1 MPSIARTG
9 TAVAATVALAAALA
23 GLATVGVQAAAPA
36 AVAGAAPAPAL
47 NLIWEQHIADGGGGS
62 YIALSS
68 PTEATLTG
76 GASVV
81 VGDSS
86 GHVYAYHLA
95 TGSAVPGWPK
105 DVGAGVT
112 STPSVVA
119 TTSGSTLDTVL
130 VGTGNAAS
138 SCVGGYQWLYP
149 SGSQTLVLATNPST
163 DTACGHNGV
172 QASMAVGTLQGQ
184 TATVA
189 GSLGQETYAMN
200 AADRGVLPGF
210 PWFQADSNFATPAIG
225 HVEGTG
231 ANQIVE
237 GGASSAGKAY
247 GKTYTDGGHIRI
259 LTASGGLVCEDTTD
273 ESINSSPAVGPFLSG
288 SATGIVAGTGPTYPN
303 ASQHD
308 QVIAVN
314 TSCGQV
320 WADKLAGTTG
330 YESPALA
337 DVLGDGQLQVI
348 AATRTGGV
356 YALDGADGSQ
366 IWHTQLRYGIVG
378 SPVVMTLGTGHDD
391 VVVASVNGLDILT
404 GSTGAL
410 LVQTVTTT
418 TGFENAPLITKDPNG
433 TIGITVA
440 GHQTSG
446 SIVYHYEVATSSGAR
461 VDGAET
467 WPQFHHDPQLT
478 GDVTTPITG
487 PAPPFATFTRIDG
500 QTPDA
505 TAAAELEHQFPSG
518 TCPGSAGDRPVVLAT
533 DATYP
538 DALSSAYLA
547 RSLGTGTL
555 LTPTSALS
563 APTLAAIKAEGITKV
578 DVVGGPLAVTTGVVQ
593 QLESTVAT
601 ACGGGSLGATVHIE
615 VTRIAGPTQYDTAER
630 IAETPPS
637 SDVGTASFAGAYAG
651 TDASGG
657 TGRYNVTAGT
667 GSAAPSGGAS
677 LPTAVVAMGTGF
689 QDAESASTLAYA
701 ERFPVLLTTPSSLP
715 PQTVS
720 ALQELG
726 IQQVIVMGGQDAVSN
741 GVVSSLEGLG
751 LSVLR
756 IAGQTYSGT
765 SAELASFETA
775 SGGGAGLGWSGTGS
789 VTVAR
794 GNGFT
799 DGLAGA
805 VVAAD
810 GPNSSSPTPLVLT
823 LDPTT
828 VGTALTDFLE
838 VAGRTGIGGAK
849 VTRLTVL
856 GGPDALTQSAINT
869 MGAALGG

>member
-9 TAVAATVALAAALA
+9 IAAAAALA
-23 GLATVGVQAAAPA
+23 VVAGSAGLGVLAVAPRE
-36 AVAGAAPAPAL
+36 AGAAGAPSL
-47 NLIWEQHIADGGGGS
+47 TLVWEQHIADGGGGS
-62 YIALSS
+62 YITLSS
-68 PTEATLTG
+68 PNEATLTG

-138 SCVGGYQWLYP
+138 NCVGGYQWLYP
-149 SGSQTLVLATNPST
+149 GGSQTLVLATNPAT
-163 DTACGHNGV
+163 DTVCAHNGV

-184 TATVA
+184 TVTVA

-200 AADRGVLPGF
+200 AASRKVLSGF

-225 HVEGTG
+225 HVESTG

-237 GGASSAGKAY
+237 GGASSAGTAY

-259 LTASGGLVCEDTTD
+259 LTASGGLVCEDTTN

-288 SATGIVAGTGPTYPN
+288 AATGIVAGTGPTYPS

-308 QVIAVN
+308 DVIAVN

-320 WADKLAGTTG
+320 WAAKLAGTTG
-330 YESPALA
+330 YESPAVA
-337 DVLGDGQLQVI
+337 DVLGNGQLQVV
-348 AATRTGGV
+348 ATTRTGSV
-356 YALDGADGSQ
+356 YALDGANGAQ
-366 IWHTQLRYGIVG
+366 LWHTQLRYGIIG
-378 SPVVMTLGTGHDD
+378 SPVTMALGTGHED

-404 GSTGAL
+404 GASGTL

-418 TGFENAPLITKDPNG
+418 TGFENAPLVTKDPNG

-446 SIVYHYEVATSSGAR
+446 SIVYHYEVKTSNGDR
-461 VDGAET
+461 VDGTDT
-467 WPQFHHDPQLT
+467 WPEFHHDPQLT
-478 GDVTTPITG
+478 GDVATPITG
-487 PAPPFATFTRIDG
+487 PLPPFSTYTRIYG

-518 TCPGSAGDRPVVLAT
+518 TCPGTTGDRPVVLAT

-538 DALSSAYLA
+538 DALASAYLA

-555 LTPTSALS
+555 LTPTTSLS
-563 APTLAAIKAEGITKV
+563 SPTLAAIKAEGITTV
-578 DVVGGPLAVTTGVVQ
+578 DLVGGPLAVTTTVVK

-601 ACGGGSLGATVHIE
+601 ACGGGALAGTVHIA
-615 VTRIAGPTQYDTAER
+615 VTRIYGPTQYDTAEH
-630 IAETPPS
+630 IAETPPA

-651 TDASGG
+651 TNAAGG
-657 TGRYNVTAGT
+657 TGRYNDTAGKA
-667 GSAAPSGGAS
+667 SAAPTGGTA
-677 LPTAVVAMGTGF
+677 LPTAIVAMGTGF

-701 ERFPVLLTTPSSLP
+701 QRFPILLTSPSALS
-715 PQTVS
+715 PQTTS
-720 ALQELG
+720 ALQDLG
-726 IQQVIVMGGQDAVSN
+726 IKQVIVMGGQDAVSN
-741 GVVSSLEGLG
+741 AVVSSLEGLG

-756 IAGQTYSGT
+756 VAGETYSGT
-765 SAELASFETA
+765 SVELAGFETT
-775 SGGGAGLGWSGTGS
+775 GDGNGLGWSGTGS

-805 VVAAD
+805 VVGAD
-810 GPNSSSPTPLVLT
+810 GPSGASPAPLVLT
-823 LDPTT
+823 LDPETA
-828 VGTALTDFLE
+828 GTALTGFLE
-838 VAGRTGIGGAK
+838 AAGRTGLGGTK
-849 VTRLTVL
+849 VTHLTVL
-856 GGPDALTQSAINT
+856 GGPYAITQSTIND
-869 MGAALGG
+869 MGDALGG